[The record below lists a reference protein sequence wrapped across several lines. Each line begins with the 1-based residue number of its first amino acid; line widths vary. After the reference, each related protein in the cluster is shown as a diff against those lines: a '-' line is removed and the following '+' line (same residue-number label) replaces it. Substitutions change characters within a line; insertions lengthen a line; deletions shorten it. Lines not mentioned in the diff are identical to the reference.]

1 MQFLEFGVF
10 FPEFFPEA
18 KSNLETEC
26 IKQINA
32 RATVFE
38 ADKNW
43 GAQIHLIKEEGVTQ
57 LNVLVDQPSCAAL
70 V

>member
-1 MQFLEFGVF
+1 MQFWEFGSF
-10 FPEFFPEA
+10 SPEFFAEV
-18 KSNLETEC
+18 KSNLEIEY

-32 RATVFE
+32 RATMFK
-38 ADKNW
+38 ADRNW

-57 LNVLVDQPSCAAL
+57 LNGLADQASCDAC